1 MFVQLIQIYCVF
13 TVEFQTK
20 INQTTNSMKNVILPT
35 PNAKQIAL
43 KRAINK
49 EKKAGR
55 YIIIRD
61 HAHEM
66 EIFEEMRLQKAISG
80 AKKKK

>member
-1 MFVQLIQIYCVF
+1 MN
-13 TVEFQTK
+13 K
-20 INQTTNSMKNVILPT
+20 ITLPT